1 MIEGAAILLAGMVLG
16 HWLSRR
22 ILSLRLRGLG
32 RLPPKPV
39 CSCKHAPSFHDPETG
54 RCHYKWKAAVN
65 YLDVWQTCACRRY
78 DGPTPL
84 PEYYAP
90 ELNP

>member
-1 MIEGAAILLAGMVLG
+1 M
-16 HWLSRR
+16 
-22 ILSLRLRGLG
+22 
-32 RLPPKPV
+32 

-78 DGPTPL
+78 DAPEPL